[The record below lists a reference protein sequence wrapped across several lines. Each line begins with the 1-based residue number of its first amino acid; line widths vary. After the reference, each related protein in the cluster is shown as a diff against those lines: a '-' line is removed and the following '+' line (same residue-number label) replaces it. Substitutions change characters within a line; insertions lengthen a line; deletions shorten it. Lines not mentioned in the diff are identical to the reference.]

1 MFMPRLAT
9 LRTIPNFYLRNFAI
23 RLTRDA
29 VRMQFN
35 CDGTHIVSAEDYPRF
50 LEENRVAE

>member
-1 MFMPRLAT
+1 MSRLDM
-9 LRTIPNFYLRNFAI
+9 LKTIPNFYLRNFAI

-35 CDGTHIVSAEDYPRF
+35 CDGTHIVTAEDYPRF
-50 LEENRVAE
+50 LEENLVAE